1 MRMRFPPLRWCH
13 TMMRVMALCVAVLA
27 AQPATAQPVTVQ
39 SGEHGD
45 FTRLVLDIGAAR
57 DWRLE
62 GGDRQYRLIL
72 DPPAT
77 TYDIARVFDLI
88 PRSRLADLTVA
99 GGLALSLACPCA
111 IAANRYRQR
120 YLVLDIRA
128 GADGLAQDIALPDTA
143 RLLVQAAAAD
153 RADAATGV
161 APVLPRP
168 RPSPPADLQEA
179 AQMMAAQL
187 ARAAAAGLLQPSP
200 GNAITL
206 TGAVPEP
213 VPEPAPPP
221 MKSTDPPLPGL
232 PIRADIA
239 LDLVM
244 PPGMSILRGGDQ
256 DGCTGAAI
264 AMQGWSTGA
273 ELHAGLGALRSAL
286 FDARDQLQR
295 DAVTALAR
303 HYLAFGFGAEAAF
316 WLGQIDEAPPL
327 LLALSGLVDD
337 MLGPHFPPAPDPLAC
352 SDDEL
357 LWRYLDG
364 AVDPALLTTEEAGRL
379 QRATASLPA
388 PLRDQI
394 APRVARALLTDGFD
408 DAAHNLRDLL
418 WRAGRLSAGA
428 LLRLDRDLGL
438 DHAPPQEMRAALDL
452 ALRDAGGEAVAALAH
467 AMAFDRAAGL
477 PVDADRLTAAEA
489 MLRENA
495 LDPATLPLWH
505 EVVLAHAAVGDFDR
519 MLAMLSSLQVPPEA
533 RDTALTAL
541 FDARLAAGDT
551 PALFL
556 LARSFGSVWQ
566 AEGSQAGRARVAA
579 IAHLRDLGLTGAAD
593 ALRAGQRVLILP
605 AATIARPM
613 PEDDL
618 RMAWRAGDWPRI
630 AAEATG
636 PHRAMAERLLAGQD
650 TGAARDPAQLASD
663 LPLLSAQLADSRA
676 LRDTVAA
683 LLTAPAPRRAAV
695 TE

>member
-1 MRMRFPPLRWCH
+1 
-13 TMMRVMALCVAVLA
+13 MMRVVALFGAVLA
-27 AQPATAQPVTVQ
+27 TLPAVAQPVTVQ
-39 SGEHGD
+39 SGEHRD

-57 DWRLE
+57 DWRLD
-62 GGDRQYRLIL
+62 GGDRQFRLIL

-77 TYDIARVFDLI
+77 TYDIARVFDRI
-88 PRSRLADLTVA
+88 PRSRLADLAVA
-99 GGLALSLACPCA
+99 GGLALSLGCPCE
-111 IAANRYRQR
+111 IAASRYRQR
-120 YLVLDIRA
+120 YLVLDIREGA
-128 GADGLAQDIALPDTA
+128 GRPAQEITLPDTA
-143 RLLVQAAAAD
+143 RLLVQAAAAERTD
-153 RADAATGV
+153 VATGG

-168 RPSPPADLQEA
+168 RPAPTADLQEA

-200 GNAITL
+200 GHPISL
-206 TGAVPEP
+206 PRS

-221 MKSTDPPLPGL
+221 MDSTDPPTPGL
-232 PIRADIA
+232 PIRADTA
-239 LDLVM
+239 LDLVL
-244 PPGMSILRGGDQ
+244 PPGLSILRAADR
-256 DGCTGAAI
+256 DGCSGAAI
-264 AMQGWSTGA
+264 PLQDWSAGA
-273 ELHAGLGALRSAL
+273 EVHKGLGALRSAL
-286 FDARDQLQR
+286 YDARDQVQHG
-295 DAVTALAR
+295 AVTALAR

-316 WLGQIDEAPPL
+316 WLGQIEDAPPL

-337 MLGPHFPPAPDPLAC
+337 RPGPHFALAPDLLGC

-364 AVDPALLTTEEAGRL
+364 VVDPALLTPEEAGRL
-379 QRATASLPA
+379 QRATASLPP

-394 APRVARALLTDGFD
+394 APRVARGLFADGFEG
-408 DAAHNLRDLL
+408 AAHNLRDML
-418 WRAGRLSAGA
+418 WRGGQLSAGA

-438 DHAPPQEMRAALDL
+438 EHGPPQNQREALAL

-467 AMAFDRAAGL
+467 AMAFDREAGL
-477 PVDADRLTAAEA
+477 PIDPDRLTAAEA
-489 MLRENA
+489 MLRENV
-495 LDPATLPLWH
+495 LGPATLPLWH

-533 RDTALTAL
+533 RDATLTAL

-579 IAHLRDLGLTGAAD
+579 IAHLSELGLTGAAD
-593 ALRAGQRVLILP
+593 ALRAGQKVLILP
-605 AATIARPM
+605 AATTARPM

-618 RMAWRAGDWPRI
+618 RIAWRAGDWPRI

-636 PHRAMAERLLAGQD
+636 PHRALAERLLAGQD
-650 TGAARDPAQLASD
+650 TGAARDQASLAGD
-663 LPLLSAQLADSRA
+663 LPLLSAQLADSRV

-683 LLTAPAPRRAAV
+683 LLSAPAPRRAAV